1 MSQPEEVPSTEP
13 QISIAGEVDRLC
25 DEFEEAWRKEWPSGH
40 PHIESFAARVQPS
53 QRERLICEL
62 LETEL
67 ELRQAKGDFL
77 RLEEYCSRFPELS
90 DRIGS
95 IFHRVVQCRRL
106 GDYEVQEELG
116 RGGMGVVYK
125 SRQVH
130 LNQVVALKILPER
143 YLDEPQAVARFKRE
157 MQSIGTLEHPNI
169 VRAYNAG
176 EANGVHFLAMEY
188 VDGIDLQRLVMKP
201 DLKTVR
207 PLSVG
212 AACEALRQAA
222 LGLQHAHEHKLVHRD
237 IKPANLMLNRSGV
250 VKLLDLGLAKFHA
263 DRLSPDQRSANLTQA
278 GVTMGTV
285 DYMAPEQWENSSG
298 ADIRAD
304 IYSLGCTLFYLLA
317 GRAPYGGESYG
328 SNRKKLMAHVV
339 APIPSLI
346 DACPE
351 CPEALE
357 EVFDRMLA
365 KEPEDR
371 YGSPREVAE
380 ALEPFADAGEL
391 AGLATAVNLRDES
404 SIASKPAI
412 HSSEIKTSK
421 KVFRDPRAWKKTG
434 SRRRIA
440 RPWYRR
446 TIAMVMAPAVL
457 VVMMALAA
465 WGLRGHK
472 EEGATPSVGSS
483 GNKESPHTSADLKQ
497 LTAGLALL
505 PGLNGQWWFDE
516 MPWYTPF
523 ARQAIENALASTERP
538 GAILGDKPD
547 MYVNANTVAVQKWLW
562 DVVSRCREPLSEP
575 QNRLLD
581 DLKEI
586 SELNVDDAAL
596 ADGLEKAIRQFEEDP
611 DSANWSALDR
621 HTHACLQ
628 HKLASIR
635 LNLTPTGRTN
645 RQMAED
651 AKKSYEEALG
661 RYPPNHLL
669 RRLCLADSALL
680 YSRLLGDY
688 RKDDTKPG
696 EGRRRFCEARQGANV
711 PSLFKLVT
719 LVTWGAEASNHALT
733 AGDYE
738 TQPFD
743 DAEDLLAQIDKEMGL
758 PFANHPLRAQVYTSR
773 GWSLM
778 NQWEVAKARE
788 AFLAANSILGV
799 NRKNNL
805 FSTVEF
811 FHTLHGL
818 AIASR
823 YQGNTSGVQT
833 GFSSLVG
840 EEVFGREGNPG
851 EIEEAIKAANHLPD
865 QPGRQRYVRDLT
877 ERWANSAERWADCQ
891 LYGGAA
897 SGRVVSLNSDQAR
910 KLYDRARRMA
920 PDPGNRVVMTCKYCI
935 ISALRDELPEAGK
948 TFAAEVTPVKDEDI
962 IGSDRQRAALIR
974 QVASAVLAL
983 KDKQRTNEGQ
993 TALREFLGQFHTSN
1007 YYDANRGETLELR
1020 LFAAELLLASELQAN
1035 GAKAAQSD
1043 LKYLDRLLEVFK
1055 GREKMQPF
1063 LRRYYEL
1070 AVRAVG
1076 NDQPGPMAE
1085 YLLAARASHRR
1096 DSPPSP
1102 QTTRVVF
1109 HLSANDDS
1117 DPGDNYAIVTP
1128 PGTIVPLKFTRKEV
1142 QQAANRGQTL
1152 AMPEELLKLIEAEQK
1167 GGRKTVGYWDDT
1179 SCFFELPE
1187 GLSKDDWKPFS
1198 HQLEYE
1204 TLRRP

>member
-1 MSQPEEVPSTEP
+1 MSPPEEPEQTRP
-13 QISIAGEVDRLC
+13 QISVAGEVDRLC
-25 DEFEEAWRKEWPSGH
+25 DEFEDAWRKEWPARN
-40 PHIESFAARVQPS
+40 PRIETFAARIEPS
-53 QRERLICEL
+53 RRDRLICEL

-67 ELRQAKGDFL
+67 ELRQEKGDFL
-77 RLEEYCSRFPELS
+77 RLEEYCLRFPELS
-90 DRIGS
+90 DRIEP
-95 IFHRVVQCRRL
+95 IFRRVVQCRRL

-125 SRQVH
+125 ARQVH

-143 YLDEPQAVARFKRE
+143 YLDEPQVVARFKRE
-157 MQSIGTLEHPNI
+157 MQSIGALEHPNI

-176 EANGVHFLAMEY
+176 EAKGVHFLAMEY
-188 VDGIDLQRLVMKP
+188 VDGIDLHRLITKP
-201 DLKTVR
+201 DSKTAR

-212 AACEALRQAA
+212 AACEVLRQAA
-222 LGLQHAHEHKLVHRD
+222 LGLQHAHEHQLVHRD
-237 IKPANLMLNRSGV
+237 IKPANLMLSRAGV

-263 DRLSPDQRSANLTQA
+263 DRLSPDQRSGNLTQA
-278 GVTMGTV
+278 GITMGTV
-285 DYMAPEQWENSSG
+285 DYMAPEQWENSG
-298 ADIRAD
+298 GVDIRAD
-304 IYSLGCTLFYLLA
+304 IYSLGCTLFYLLS
-317 GRAPYGGESYG
+317 GRAPYGGDSYR

-351 CPEALE
+351 CPEELE
-357 EVFDRMLA
+357 AVFQRMLA

-371 YGSPREVAE
+371 YASPRDVAD
-380 ALEPFADAGEL
+380 AIGPFADAGEL
-391 AGLATAVNLRDES
+391 AGLAAAVNAGDES
-404 SIASKPAI
+404 SIASEPAI
-412 HSSEIKTSK
+412 HSSGTGTEK
-421 KVFRDPRAWKKTG
+421 KVSRTTRASKQAG
-434 SRRRIA
+434 SRRRIEK
-440 RPWYRR
+440 PWHRR
-446 TIAMVMAPAVL
+446 TIVLVMAPAAL
-457 VVMMALAA
+457 AVMIALAA

-472 EEGATPSVGSS
+472 EEPATPSGG
-483 GNKESPHTSADLKQ
+483 GNKESNPPSADVKQ

-523 ARQAIENALASTERP
+523 ARQAVENALASAERP
-538 GAILGDKPD
+538 GAILGDRPD
-547 MYVNANTVAVQKWLW
+547 MYLNANTVGVQKWLW

-575 QNRLLD
+575 QNHLLD
-581 DLKEI
+581 ALKEI

-596 ADGLEKAIRQFEEDP
+596 ADGLEKAIREFEEDP
-611 DSANWSALDR
+611 DRANWSALDR

-635 LNLTPTGRTN
+635 LNLAPTGRSN

-651 AKKSYEEALG
+651 AGKSYEEALN

-688 RKDDTKPG
+688 RKDGTKPG
-696 EGRRRFCEARQGANV
+696 EGRRRFCEARQGVNV

-719 LVTWGAEASNHALT
+719 LVTWGTEAAHHALT

-743 DAEDLLAQIDKEMGL
+743 DAEDLLAQIDREIGP
-758 PFANHPLRAQVYTSR
+758 PFANHPLRAQVYASR

-778 NQWEVAKARE
+778 NQWEIAKARE
-788 AFLAANSILGV
+788 AFLAANSIFGV

-811 FHTLHGL
+811 FHTRHGL
-818 AIASR
+818 AIAAR
-823 YQGNTSGVQT
+823 YQGDTNGVQA
-833 GFSSLVG
+833 GFSGLVG
-840 EEVFGREGNPG
+840 EEVFGREGSRG
-851 EIEEAIKAANHLPD
+851 EIEDAIDAANHLPD
-865 QPGRQRYVRDLT
+865 QPGRQRCLRDLT

-897 SGRVVSLNSDQAR
+897 SGGVVSLNSDQAC

-920 PDPGNRVVMTCKYCI
+920 PDPGNRGVMTCKYCI
-935 ISALRDELPEAGK
+935 ISALCGELPEAGK
-948 TFAAEVTPVKDEDI
+948 IFAAEVAPVKDEDI
-962 IGSDRQRAALIR
+962 IGSDRQRAALLR

-983 KDKQRTNEGQ
+983 KDTRRAGEGQ
-993 TALREFLGQFHTSN
+993 EALREFLGQFHTSN
-1007 YYDANRGETLELR
+1007 YDDANRGETLELR
-1020 LFAAELLLASELQAN
+1020 LFAAELLLASELQTN
-1035 GAKAAQSD
+1035 GAKAAQND

-1055 GREKMQPF
+1055 GHEKMQPF

-1070 AVRAVG
+1070 AIRAVG
-1076 NDQPGPMAE
+1076 KDQPGPMAE
-1085 YLLAARASHRR
+1085 YLLAARASRR
-1096 DSPPSP
+1096 QDSPPSGRI
-1102 QTTRVVF
+1102 TRVVF
-1109 HLSANDDS
+1109 HLGADDDP
-1117 DPGDNYAIVTP
+1117 DPGDNYAILMP
-1128 PGTIVPLKFTRKEV
+1128 PGTVVPLKFTRKEV
-1142 QQAANRGQTL
+1142 HQAANSGRTL

-1167 GGRKTVGYWDDT
+1167 AGRNTVGCWDDT
-1179 SCFFELPE
+1179 ACFFELPE

-1204 TLRRP
+1204 TLRWP